1 MTEELKILEPREMD
15 DSRKLVF
22 PKLLKRKV
30 GSEGFVPGKGNCLSV
45 QWSYEVNSDA
55 LALSQDVLDKPE
67 FESVV
72 RTSIYGEESDGNI
85 TNKVRPPKS
94 LEDEISTDLSRV
106 DTFYYYARGDM
117 LGDGG
122 ENNSVYLLTKRQ
134 IHKIIHRDEVPEDME
149 ELREVVLNTPG
160 FLPSI

>member
-1 MTEELKILEPREMD
+1 MTEGEMLLEDREIA

-30 GSEGFVPGKGNCLSV
+30 GSKGFVPGKGNCLSV

-85 TNKVRPPKS
+85 TYKIRPPKS

-106 DTFYYYARGDM
+106 DTLYYYARGGM
-117 LGDGG
+117 LDDG

-134 IHKIIHRDEVPEDME
+134 MHKIIHRDEVPEDME
-149 ELREVVLNTPG
+149 ELKQVVLNTPG